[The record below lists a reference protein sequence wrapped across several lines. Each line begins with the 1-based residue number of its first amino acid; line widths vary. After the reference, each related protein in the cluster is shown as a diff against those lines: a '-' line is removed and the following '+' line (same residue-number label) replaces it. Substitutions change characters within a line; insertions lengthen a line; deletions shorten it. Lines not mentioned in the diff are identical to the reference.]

1 MTFEGD
7 KVVRSGETSGSNAP
21 IANAKKLWPGGL
33 IEYKFYRT
41 LSRCLVNQDQSQIL
55 TAENPPS
62 EKRVVMKQA
71 MEYITSKTP
80 CVTFVPGNSSSIN
93 YVIITPGWYI
103 VHEPLSAPENSNQ
116 CH

>member
-1 MTFEGD
+1 MTIEGD
-7 KVVRSGETSGSNAP
+7 KVVRSGETSGSDAP

-41 LSRCLVNQDQSQIL
+41 FPRCLVNQAQSQIL

-93 YVIITPGWYI
+93 YVIITPG
-103 VHEPLSAPENSNQ
+103 
-116 CH
+116 